1 MTVKI
6 LTDTKTFEF
15 ETDDLKHPNIYSLIK
30 SIPEIDFIAPCGGG
44 RRCGKCKIKL
54 NNYKSDM
61 TAAEKVF
68 LTPKEISDNVRLAC
82 FVPISDGQIIDLRN
96 IKAVQAIMTDNR
108 LAYSKIVINPIIN
121 HGYGVAIDIG
131 TTTVAASLYDLQTA
145 NKLSVASDVN
155 RQARFGSDVISRIQF
170 ASTKDNLM
178 LMQDTILNQVNNLVS
193 NLCEQASINSDY
205 IYLVAIAGN
214 TTMQHLFMG
223 LDPTGIGVAPF
234 TPVTLETHT
243 FDYNAPE
250 LKSIIKINSTGKI
263 IVCASIASYVGA
275 DILAG
280 ILATGIHMADKP
292 CVLLDIGTN
301 GEIVLG
307 SKEKIY
313 SCATAA
319 GPAFEG
325 ANISCGV
332 AGIQGAINSV
342 SYDNVKRFT
351 TIGDKD
357 PIGICGSGLID
368 AIYSMLKNGII
379 EESGYMESSEGFK
392 ITDNIILTQRD
403 IREVQNAK
411 AAIAAGLKILIKR
424 SGYKYSDI
432 DKVYLAGGFGTVL
445 SVESSTG
452 IGLIPPQLKDKVVP
466 AGNTSLTGITMLLL
480 DKTNIGTIDS
490 IRKITE
496 YIELSQD
503 SEFTDEY
510 VDNMFFEV

>member
-54 NNYKSDM
+54 NNDKSDM

-68 LTPKEISDNVRLAC
+68 LTPKEISANVRLAC

-155 RQARFGSDVISRIQF
+155 RQTRFGSDVISRIQF

-193 NLCEQASINSDY
+193 NLCEQASINSDD

-223 LDPTGIGVAPF
+223 LDPTG
-234 TPVTLETHT
+234 
-243 FDYNAPE
+243 
-250 LKSIIKINSTGKI
+250 
-263 IVCASIASYVGA
+263 
-275 DILAG
+275 
-280 ILATGIHMADKP
+280 
-292 CVLLDIGTN
+292 
-301 GEIVLG
+301 
-307 SKEKIY
+307 
-313 SCATAA
+313 
-319 GPAFEG
+319 
-325 ANISCGV
+325 
-332 AGIQGAINSV
+332 
-342 SYDNVKRFT
+342 
-351 TIGDKD
+351 
-357 PIGICGSGLID
+357 
-368 AIYSMLKNGII
+368 
-379 EESGYMESSEGFK
+379 
-392 ITDNIILTQRD
+392 
-403 IREVQNAK
+403 
-411 AAIAAGLKILIKR
+411 
-424 SGYKYSDI
+424 
-432 DKVYLAGGFGTVL
+432 
-445 SVESSTG
+445 
-452 IGLIPPQLKDKVVP
+452 
-466 AGNTSLTGITMLLL
+466 
-480 DKTNIGTIDS
+480 
-490 IRKITE
+490 
-496 YIELSQD
+496 
-503 SEFTDEY
+503 
-510 VDNMFFEV
+510 